1 MHSTS
6 SIGRMPTLAL
16 LSVVT
21 MPLDTARA
29 TPRCTGP
36 FKGTCLRPLLRHFDA
51 AGTCA
56 ADQGPVSES
65 GAQTLTLT
73 WRNGATV
80 VGNFDPVGRSWAVV
94 HRSSRGK
101 IVARSTTVVTDT
113 AIESTFDRRGRR
125 WIVRRPTADIFGID
139 VTCPNGRIESYPG
152 GLMLNS
158 PAQPRCIGEFVG
170 CPPGPCP

>member
-65 GAQTLTLT
+65 GAQTLTLC

-80 VGNFDPVGRSWAVV
+80 VGNFDPVSRSWAVV

-113 AIESTFDRRGRR
+113 AIESTFDRRG
-125 WIVRRPTADIFGID
+125 
-139 VTCPNGRIESYPG
+139 
-152 GLMLNS
+152 
-158 PAQPRCIGEFVG
+158 
-170 CPPGPCP
+170 